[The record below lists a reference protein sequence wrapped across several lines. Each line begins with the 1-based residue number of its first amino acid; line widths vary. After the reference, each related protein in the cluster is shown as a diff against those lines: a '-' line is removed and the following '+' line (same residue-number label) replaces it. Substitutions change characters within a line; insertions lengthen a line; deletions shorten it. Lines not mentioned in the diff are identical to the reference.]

1 MQFKSRIH
9 GYTDNNIDLPLI
21 RFVLQNK
28 YYVEQKM
35 HVSYRVMIETAMCAA
50 ENLAQVKDC
59 LNLFSLEN
67 REYARII
74 NFYRKYFKEA
84 YSEIFIRT
92 IKQIVNK

>member
-1 MQFKSRIH
+1 M
-9 GYTDNNIDLPLI
+9 
-21 RFVLQNK
+21 LQNK

-35 HVSYRVMIETAMCAA
+35 HVSYRVMIEAAMCAA